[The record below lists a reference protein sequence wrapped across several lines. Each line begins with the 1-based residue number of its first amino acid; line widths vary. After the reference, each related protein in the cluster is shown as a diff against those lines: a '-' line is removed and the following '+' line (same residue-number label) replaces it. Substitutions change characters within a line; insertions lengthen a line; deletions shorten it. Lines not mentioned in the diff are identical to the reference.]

1 MSDHKFA
8 WTRKWVILNT
18 LATVASAVMG
28 LAAVSVA
35 AVALIIAL
43 TS

>member
-8 WTRKWVILNT
+8 WTRKWVVLNT
-18 LATVASAVMG
+18 LATVAGAGSG
-28 LAAVSVA
+28 LAA
-35 AVALIIAL
+35 LIVLAIVAL